1 MIFGSGLAI
10 VVTANVVLTTLKL
23 FDYKVF
29 YDTTRNSTLTLKEA
43 GSGGTDLGKCQFP
56 LQLTKTALGSYSQPY
71 VTAQLQGAAL
81 YLYIVGPPVYQCPA
95 YIYSYLAV
103 KLVPDYVARHATQT
117 VVVINIADYICL
129 CSQLIP
135 TRYAW

>member
-56 LQLTKTALGSYSQPY
+56 VKQL
-71 VTAQLQGAAL
+71 
-81 YLYIVGPPVYQCPA
+81 
-95 YIYSYLAV
+95 
-103 KLVPDYVARHATQT
+103 
-117 VVVINIADYICL
+117 
-129 CSQLIP
+129 
-135 TRYAW
+135 

>member
-10 VVTANVVLTTLKL
+10 VVTANVVLTTLKV

-56 LQLTKTALGSYSQPY
+56 L
-71 VTAQLQGAAL
+71 
-81 YLYIVGPPVYQCPA
+81 
-95 YIYSYLAV
+95 
-103 KLVPDYVARHATQT
+103 
-117 VVVINIADYICL
+117 
-129 CSQLIP
+129 
-135 TRYAW
+135 